1 MATRSRSKKTVQPAE
16 ETRESPA
23 RMDEILRGA
32 AEAFSKSGFSATSM
46 REVAR
51 HTGAS
56 LGSIYYHF
64 ENKEAI
70 LHAIICGNFHRV
82 IEAVETQLAGVE
94 DPREALEK
102 FVVNHISFFA
112 QHLSEM
118 RVMSHELDTL
128 TGAAGEEEAGLR
140 RAYAARARGI
150 LERLRPD
157 LSSEDLRIATLSLFG
172 MMNWTYRWYDTLPR
186 GTRPEQLGRTMARL
200 YLDGF
205 LAGARG
211 VTGARKGGAA
221 KKAARRRR

>member
-1 MATRSRSKKTVQPAE
+1 ME
-16 ETRESPA
+16 
-23 RMDEILRGA
+23 EILRGA
-32 AEAFSKSGFSATSM
+32 AEAFSKTGFSATSM
-46 REVAR
+46 REVAK

-70 LHAIICGNFHRV
+70 LHAIICGNFRRV
-82 IEAVETQLAGVE
+82 IESAENQLAGVS
-94 DPREALEK
+94 DPREALET

-140 RAYAARARGI
+140 RAYAARARSI
-150 LERLRPD
+150 LEELKPD
-157 LSSEDLRIATLSLFG
+157 LSGDELRIATLSLFG

-186 GTRPEQLGRTMARL
+186 STRPEQLGKSMSRL
-200 YLDGF
+200 FLDGF
-205 LAGARG
+205 LAEGKAAA
-211 VTGARKGGAA
+211 VGGKKVAA
-221 KKAARRRR
+221 TKKAGRAKAAGRAAGRRRR